1 MKLKYDFEQ
10 VEMGDDEIIAVPV
23 GVGAGELQGV
33 LKLNYAGKVIFDLL
47 KSDAL
52 VEDIVEQLL
61 VRYDNDKSTI
71 AEYVNSVI
79 EVLMK
84 YGLIA

>member
-23 GVGAGELQGV
+23 GVGAVELQGV
-33 LKLNYAGKVIFDLL
+33 LKLNYAGKTIFDLL

-61 VRYDNDKSTI
+61 VWYDNDKSTI
-71 AEYVNSVI
+71 TEYVNSVI

-84 YGLIA
+84 NDLIA